1 MPVRL
6 DLQALRD
13 VLTAVGAKTAG
24 LDKVRVGLGRAAES
38 NWKNTAKR
46 ELKSTSKDYVDGISR
61 YEENGPSGKTTVI
74 ELNGRM
80 PNMVEQGWGGGDMRE
95 WMLRSRN
102 VKHGANG
109 RYAAIPFRHGSPG
122 TSGRNV
128 GAAMPAAIHK
138 IAKDLEP
145 TRTVRAGMSTRAH
158 TQWGGRVKPG
168 SGSKAADRIL
178 ATKMKPHHTT
188 GVHSG
193 MVRQA
198 KKYPSGAQSSKFTTF
213 RTISENSGV
222 KDEKGDHLSW
232 LHPGIKARHLAK
244 RVRAKMEVDLR
255 KLVDQVMG
263 E

>member
-1 MPVRL
+1 MPVQL
-6 DLQALRD
+6 DLQALRN
-13 VLTAVGAKTAG
+13 VLTAVGAKAAG
-24 LDKVRVGLGRAAES
+24 LDRVREGLGRAAES

-46 ELKSTSKDYVDGISR
+46 ELKSTAKDYIDGISR
-61 YEENGPSGKTTVI
+61 YEENGISGKTTVI
-74 ELNGRM
+74 ELNGRV
-80 PNMVEQGWGGGDMRE
+80 PNMVEQGWGGGDMRA
-95 WMLRSRN
+95 WMLRSRG
-102 VKHGANG
+102 VKTGKNG
-109 RYAAIPFRHGSPG
+109 RYAVIPFRHGTPG

-128 GAAMPAAIHK
+128 GAAMPKPIHR
-138 IAKDLEP
+138 IAKDLEA
-145 TRTVRAGMSTRAH
+145 TRTVRSGTDKRAR
-158 TQWGGRVKPG
+158 TQWGGRLKPG

-198 KKYPSGAQSSKFTTF
+198 AKYPSGKQSSKYTTF

-222 KDEKGDHLSW
+222 KDEKGEHLSW
-232 LHPGIKARHLAK
+232 LHPGIQARHLAK

-255 KLVDQVMG
+255 KLVDQVMS